1 MGFNGRSRSAGY
13 SRETQDYERMDGMEN
28 KGQGMVTNTTRGGL
42 LSAPQHTQKQER
54 GMLGIQ
60 DQGMV
65 EERRHSNHEAK
76 EVLRMLGE
84 NHLRCTYRSS
94 RFTNEGADGTTTQ
107 CRERYIH
114 R

>member
-1 MGFNGRSRSAGY
+1 
-13 SRETQDYERMDGMEN
+13 MEN
-28 KGQGMVTNTTRGGL
+28 KGQGMVTSTARGGL
-42 LSAPQHTQKQER
+42 PPAPQYTQRQAS

-84 NHLRCTYRSS
+84 NLS
-94 RFTNEGADGTTTQ
+94 TQ
-107 CRERYIH
+107 PVS
-114 R
+114 